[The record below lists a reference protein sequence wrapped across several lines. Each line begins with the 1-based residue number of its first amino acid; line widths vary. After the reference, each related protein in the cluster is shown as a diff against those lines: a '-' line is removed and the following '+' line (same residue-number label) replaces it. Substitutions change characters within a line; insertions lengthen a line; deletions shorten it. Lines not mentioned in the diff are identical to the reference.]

1 MSDMEVEAPPGN
13 LIGSIHQDY
22 LRGFTF
28 QQWFSVM
35 NANGETILKI
45 TKSTGNF
52 FSPEV
57 DFKVS
62 HTQSSEY
69 QCEAMVKILIIV
81 TTPYHIDIMR
91 LWILLC

>member
-1 MSDMEVEAPPGN
+1 MRDMEVEAPPGT

-22 LRGFTF
+22 IFAF

-35 NANGETILKI
+35 NDGGETVLKV

-57 DFKVS
+57 DFKVNNTKC
-62 HTQSSEY
+62 HVPNL
-69 QCEAMVKILIIV
+69 CMHGLLKVILGKIPLYNNV
-81 TTPYHIDIMR
+81 M
-91 LWILLC
+91 L